1 MTTIET
7 PASPL
12 DSLIPLTEGAQH
24 VPGRPTA
31 NCLWRWCRRGV
42 LARDGSRI
50 RLEHVRV
57 GGRVMT
63 SVEWIREF
71 GQRLSAADAAY
82 FDAKIAGSQQE
93 PPRAAQFAAPKRPRQ
108 RKQRRAAED
117 PGRAARVRDELDRE
131 DL

>member
-1 MTTIET
+1 MSALET
-7 PASPL
+7 STSPL
-12 DSLIPLTEGAQH
+12 SSLISLAEGAQH

-63 SVEWIREF
+63 SLEWIREF
-71 GQRLSAADAAY
+71 SERLAESDAAY
-82 FDAKIAGSQQE
+82 FDAKAAVAQHT
-93 PPRAAQFAAPKRPRQ
+93 PPRAAQYAAPKRPRQ
-108 RKQRRAAED
+108 RKRRRVEED
-117 PGRAARVRDELDRE
+117 PDRAARVRDELDNE
-131 DL
+131 GL

>member
-1 MTTIET
+1 MSAVDTTS
-7 PASPL
+7 SPL
-12 DSLIPLTEGAQH
+12 GSLLSLAEGAQH
-24 VPGRPTA
+24 APGRPTA

-50 RLEHVRV
+50 RLQHVRV

-82 FDAKIAGSQQE
+82 FDAKLAEAQE
-93 PPRAAQFAAPKRPRQ
+93 APPRAAKFAAPKRPRQ
-108 RKQRRAAED
+108 RKQRRATED
-117 PGRAARVRDELDRE
+117 PDRAARVRQELDHE
-131 DL
+131 GL